1 MRAGDEPGVPGHGD
15 DVFGVYDVRD
25 FSRWN
30 MFAPQPGNVLVTAV
44 PYEVIGQ
51 DEVEG
56 FFLVLGSTLASD
68 ASMLVQVRA
77 IGASRDDVVP
87 TLSSLF
93 NRRAGAL
100 HICLNEGPCAIEEGV
115 FHVRRL
121 ELWNGSEFPSG
132 RLTVAGRKLLK
143 QVLAPGGT
151 GDEIEDAL
159 QAEDLGEVVELEGPG
174 KERGVKDPLTKG
186 KGGKPPGARASKR
199 KAPGEGQKAVSGRT
213 APGILRDRLEKVR
226 QKQQNR
232 GLGRRVRIAGE
243 NQVFEEDGDAS
254 PAPAGLTTSSKIGAT
269 REAAGACR
277 AGTEIAVREP
287 REGIMKNLRLRRQQ
301 NGGVVATLTSQAAK
315 AVQDKKRRPRKKKGK
330 ALDALKVLLG
340 GKKRKKKKKKEKKRK
355 RGDDPDGDDS
365 GGSSGS
371 SGEDEKSGSYSES
384 GDSSEEE
391 KSLLPPLKKKSER
404 AEGSVLELLIT
415 QIEQRLNELGGAA
428 EHENPVSHG
437 TKVLTYW
444 HSLTHSGG
452 VSSQTRDGRE
462 LFLIANCIDL
472 LRVGRLGRLGDALA
486 ARWLALEQAG
496 LDQNWSAARHL
507 EIFSPDHA
515 TAAGPAVTLAARK
528 FSKLMEKVTDQDSRP
543 RSNKGGKGDAG
554 WGRPDR
560 WQEKGK
566 RGKGGKDGKE
576 DRRQNWGGRGSP
588 KKGQWSNWWQK
599 PKGQKENSS
608 DKGDKGK
615 EE

>member
-315 AVQDKKRRPRKKKGK
+315 AVQDKKRRPRKKKDK

-340 GKKRKKKKKKEKKRK
+340 GKKRKKKKRKKR
-355 RGDDPDGDDS
+355 RGRGATIPMATTPGALQ
-365 GGSSGS
+365 GAQ
-371 SGEDEKSGSYSES
+371 EKT
-384 GDSSEEE
+384 
-391 KSLLPPLKKKSER
+391 R
-404 AEGSVLELLIT
+404 
-415 QIEQRLNELGGAA
+415 
-428 EHENPVSHG
+428 
-437 TKVLTYW
+437 
-444 HSLTHSGG
+444 
-452 VSSQTRDGRE
+452 SQE
-462 LFLIANCIDL
+462 
-472 LRVGRLGRLGDALA
+472 
-486 ARWLALEQAG
+486 
-496 LDQNWSAARHL
+496 
-507 EIFSPDHA
+507 A
-515 TAAGPAVTLAARK
+515 TARAGTAQRRKSPFCLLSKRKARERRGQCW
-528 FSKLMEKVTDQDSRP
+528 SSSSR
-543 RSNKGGKGDAG
+543 R
-554 WGRPDR
+554 
-560 WQEKGK
+560 
-566 RGKGGKDGKE
+566 
-576 DRRQNWGGRGSP
+576 
-588 KKGQWSNWWQK
+588 
-599 PKGQKENSS
+599 
-608 DKGDKGK
+608 
-615 EE
+615 